1 MDPGQG
7 VSHLRFHVILVH
19 IRDEALTSRRKQM
32 AKDRAAKK
40 QQEAK
45 DASTDT
51 SSKGQQQ
58 PEQGQS

>member
-1 MDPGQG
+1 
-7 VSHLRFHVILVH
+7 
-19 IRDEALTSRRKQM
+19 M

-45 DASTDT
+45 DASANTGN
-51 SSKGQQQ
+51 KGQQQ